1 MYFSPPK
8 IKTRRFQ
15 TLYLGMSLLLPTDL
29 HILPNKSST
38 ASLPILRIEGL
49 TLHFDGG
56 QTKALNGVDLEV
68 CEGEF
73 VAIVGAS
80 GSGKSSLLNVIGTLD
95 IPTSG
100 ELTFGA
106 QPYSRIKDSSLFRR
120 ENIGFVFQSFNLIST
135 LSALDNVI
143 VPTIGCA
150 GTDSEHKAR
159 AEALLIELGLRERMA
174 HFPGKLS
181 GGERQRVA
189 IARALINRPRM
200 VLADEP
206 TGSLD
211 SDNATQVL
219 DLLTGIVKQQGLT
232 LVMVTHDAS
241 VSARA
246 DRIVRMRDGK
256 IESHQGTAA

>member
-1 MYFSPPK
+1 
-8 IKTRRFQ
+8 
-15 TLYLGMSLLLPTDL
+15 MSAL
-29 HILPNKSST
+29 NSSV
-38 ASLPILRIEGL
+38 ANLPILRIEGL
-49 TLHFDGG
+49 TLYFDEG
-56 QTKALNGVDLEV
+56 QTKALNGVDLDV
-68 CEGEF
+68 SEGEF
-73 VAIVGAS
+73 VAIVGSS

-95 IPTSG
+95 TPSSG
-100 ELTFGA
+100 ELIFRK
-106 QPYSRIKDSSLFRR
+106 QPYSGIKDTSLFRR
-120 ENIGFVFQSFNLIST
+120 ENIGFVFQSFNLIPT

-150 GTDSEHKAR
+150 GNESEYKAR
-159 AEALLIELGLRERMA
+159 AVSLLTELGLRDRLA

-189 IARALINRPRM
+189 IARALINHPRM

-219 DLLTGIVKQQGLT
+219 DLLTGIAKQQGLT
-232 LVMVTHDAS
+232 LIMVTHDAN

-256 IESHQGTAA
+256 IESHQGIAA